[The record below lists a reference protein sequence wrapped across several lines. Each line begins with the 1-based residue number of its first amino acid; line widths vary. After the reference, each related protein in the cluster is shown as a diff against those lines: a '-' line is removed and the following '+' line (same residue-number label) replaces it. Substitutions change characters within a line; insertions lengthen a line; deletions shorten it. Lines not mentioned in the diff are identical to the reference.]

1 MKLHS
6 FFTGMMARVKSWA
19 RAVTRRGWL
28 ETEMETELASHL
40 EALTADLMREGYAP
54 EEAARRA
61 RIALGATTV
70 HKEEMRASLGLR
82 WWDELGADLR
92 FAARILRKSPAF
104 TLIAV
109 VSLSLAIGV
118 NTAIVSVAKSI
129 LYDRLNVPHPEQVKM
144 LYWHAAGAN
153 PVQHMWGDF
162 DKDRSSAFS
171 YAVYQELA
179 SHNDSA
185 HNGVMQEIF
194 AFNGDDMNA
203 TINGTARRVQTE
215 MVSGNYYVGLNV
227 RPQLGRPIL
236 PSDETANGAGNVAVI
251 SEGIWERDF
260 GRSPSVLGQT
270 IILNQAAM
278 TIVGVNPRG
287 FTGAEDVQA
296 SPEVFVPLT
305 MQPVIDPL
313 GQKSFLED
321 PDFWWLKVMGRV
333 QPGVKDS
340 DAEAVLSAQLQAA
353 VRGTIQVRP
362 GDSMPTMV
370 VGDGSRGDH
379 LFENELKKPAFV
391 LLTLTGLVLLL
402 ACANVANLLL
412 ARSAQRQREM
422 SMRLALGAGR
432 ERILRQLLTESL
444 LLATVGGIGGLLL
457 GFIGRDIIPRLQ
469 SDAWETS
476 EINVHFDWRMFGFTA
491 AVTIATGLIFGL
503 APAFVAARAEVSS
516 SLKESAQTATRRRKS
531 MGGKAIVVFQ
541 IALSTLLVVGA
552 GLFLRTLV
560 ALRSID
566 TGFRTDH
573 LILFSINP
581 PGGRYSGDKGFQLHA
596 QLQQEFA
603 AIPGVQSVTA
613 ASTFYI
619 GGEGMMSAFVPEGA
633 ALDPNNQPT
642 ESMNSVGNNFFTA
655 MGIPMIAG
663 RSFDAQDTATSPK
676 VAIINQSLAR
686 KRFPNV
692 NPVGKQFNS
701 GNSASP
707 WIRIVG
713 VCADTRYQSLRD
725 DPPPQFFLPYVQPK
739 RVGGLNYEIR
749 TRLSPSQLI
758 PALRETVGK
767 IDRDLPIVDIR
778 TQQQQIDSAMRTELT
793 FASLTA
799 GFGVLALGLASVGIY
814 GVMAYTVSQR
824 RNEIGIRMALGAQR
838 SQVRGMILGESGWLA
853 AAGIISGVSVALLLT
868 RLVKSMLYG
877 IEPHDPMTMIGGVSI
892 LLIVALAASWIPARR
907 AAGVQPMEALRHE

>member
-70 HKEEMRASLGLR
+70 HKEGMRASLGLR

-129 LYDRLNVPHPEQVKM
+129 LYDRLNVPYPEQVKM

-215 MVSGNYYVGLNV
+215 MVSGNYYAGLNV

-476 EINVHFDWRMFGFTA
+476 EINVHFDWRVFGFTA

-749 TRLSPSQLI
+749 TQLSPSQLI

-838 SQVRGMILGESGWLA
+838 AQVRGMILGESGWLA